1 VKRLRI
7 RPLSVLIGAL
17 DSFGSVLSGVFVLGV
32 VGLVAWKVLST
43 IDGLLASLLHVPPF
57 TSLGFLLTAL
67 VTLYISWRVGNRCH
81 AFARY
86 RWPSKSV
93 A

>member
-43 IDGLLASLLHVPPF
+43 IDGLL
-57 TSLGFLLTAL
+57 
-67 VTLYISWRVGNRCH
+67 
-81 AFARY
+81 
-86 RWPSKSV
+86 V
-93 A
+93 ACTPIFRRP